1 MLSGD
6 APCIKNQRKI
16 TRNQRKIKKTR
27 SQTLNS
33 NLGGVLASPMI
44 SRRRQWH
51 QRVQKSSTMPK
62 SQTPSIAVTGDGR
75 RAPCSLSDPSKRGLK
90 PAMDHTHEGN
100 QARTNI
106 KASTR
111 ILKQS
116 KRCGQGALKKIKC
129 ALILTPQR

>member
-16 TRNQRKIKKTR
+16 TKNQRKIKKTR

-75 RAPCSLSDPSKRGLK
+75 RAPCSLSDPSKRGSK
-90 PAMDHTHEGN
+90 PAMDHTRREDL
-100 QARTNI
+100 ARTNI
-106 KASTR
+106 KAPAQIS
-111 ILKQS
+111 KQS
-116 KRCGQGALKKIKC
+116 KGYSEGALD
-129 ALILTPQR
+129 